1 MTARLPVPAAPGP
14 RGPLVPGGRKRAALL
29 IAAVGLPA
37 FMVQL
42 DNLVVTTAMPAIR
55 SALGASIGDLQW
67 IADAYT
73 LPFAALLLPAAALG
87 DRFGRRAVFLA
98 GIAAFVAAS
107 AACALATTAGMLMAA
122 RVVQGAGGAVVVT
135 LSLMLLVTSV
145 APGRRAVAIG
155 VLSGFNGLGIA
166 IGPVLGG
173 VVVQG
178 LDWTWIFWL
187 NVPVGLAAVVLARI
201 LLAESHGPPVR
212 LDPGGML
219 LLAAAIFAVV
229 WGVVQAPVDGW
240 TSGGVLAAIGGGA
253 VLGAVFVGWE
263 LRAPAPML
271 SVRLFRSRAFSLVN
285 TLAFTFNVG
294 VFGSIFLLAQFFQVV
309 QGHDPLQAGLR
320 TLPCSLVPLVA
331 GPVAGLLVSRWGAV
345 RLIIAGQA
353 MVTVALCWMAAV
365 FSTDVAYSVL
375 VGPFLLSGIGLGLT
389 YPPISTAAIDAAPR
403 DAEGMA
409 IGTNSTVREL
419 GVAVGVAVLVSIFA
433 SYGAYTRTAF
443 VDGLT
448 PAFAT
453 AAAVVSAG
461 LLLAAFLPRRAA
473 G

>member
-1 MTARLPVPAAPGP
+1 MTVGRADPV
-14 RGPLVPGGRKRAALL
+14 LL

-42 DNLVVTTAMPAIR
+42 DNLVVTTAMPAIQ
-55 SALGASIGDLQW
+55 SAFQASIGDLQW

-87 DRFGRRAVFLA
+87 DRWGRRAVFLA
-98 GIAAFVAAS
+98 GIAVFVAAS
-107 AACALATTAGMLMAA
+107 AACALATTAVMLMAA
-122 RVVQGAGGAVVVT
+122 RAVQGAGGALVVT
-135 LSLMLLVTSV
+135 LSLMLLVTS
-145 APGRRAVAIG
+145 APPRRRAVAIG
-155 VLSGFNGLGIA
+155 VLSAFSGLGVA

-173 VVVQG
+173 IVVQG

-187 NVPVGLAAVVLARI
+187 NVPVGLVAVVLART

-219 LLAAAIFAVV
+219 LLGAAIFALV
-229 WGVVQAPVDGW
+229 WGVVQAPVHGF
-240 TSGGVLAAIGGGA
+240 TSGR
-253 VLGAVFVGWE
+253 VLGAVGSGVVLAVVFTGWE

-271 SVRLFRSRAFSLVN
+271 SLRLFRSRAFSLVN
-285 TLAFTFNVG
+285 SLAFTLNVG

-309 QGHDPLQAGLR
+309 QGHDPLEAGLR
-320 TLPCSLVPLVA
+320 TLPCSLAPLVA
-331 GPVAGLLVSRWGAV
+331 GPAAGLLVERWGAV
-345 RLIIAGQA
+345 RLILAGQA
-353 MVTVALCWMAAV
+353 MVAVACCWMAVV

-375 VGPFLLSGIGLGLT
+375 VGPFLLAGIGLGVS
-389 YPPISTAAIDAAPR
+389 YPPISTVAIDAAPP

-433 SYGAYTRTAF
+433 SYGAYTRTTF
-443 VDGLT
+443 VDGLA
-448 PAFAT
+448 PALFT
-453 AAAVVSAG
+453 AGAVVSVG
-461 LLLAAFLPRRAA
+461 LGLAVFLPRRTAV
-473 G
+473 

>member
-1 MTARLPVPAAPGP
+1 VRRT
-14 RGPLVPGGRKRAALL
+14 ALL
-29 IAAVGLPA
+29 IGAVGLPA
-37 FMVQL
+37 FMVHL
-42 DNLVVTTAMPAIR
+42 DNLVVTTAMPAIQ

-87 DRFGRRAVFLA
+87 DRLGRRAVFLA

-107 AACALATTAGMLMAA
+107 AACALATTAGALMAA
-122 RVVQGAGGAVVVT
+122 RAVQGAGGAVVVT
-135 LSLMLLVTSV
+135 LSLTLLVTSV
-145 APGRRAVAIG
+145 PPGQRAVAIG
-155 VLSGFNGLGIA
+155 VLSGFSGLGIA

-173 VVVQG
+173 VVVQS
-178 LDWTWIFWL
+178 LHWTWIFWI
-187 NVPVGLAAVVLARI
+187 NVPVGLVAVVLAGR

-219 LLAAAIFAVV
+219 LLSAAIFALV
-229 WGVVQAPVDGW
+229 WGVVQAPVHGW
-240 TSGGVLAAIGGGA
+240 TSGR
-253 VLGAVFVGWE
+253 VLGAIGAGAGLTVLFVGWE
-263 LRAPAPML
+263 LRARSPML

-285 TLAFTFNVG
+285 SLAFTFNVG

-320 TLPCSLVPLVA
+320 TLPCSLAPLVA
-331 GPVAGLLVSRWGAV
+331 GPVSGLLVNRWGAV
-345 RLIIAGQA
+345 RLILAGQA

-365 FSTDVAYSVL
+365 FATDVPYVVL
-375 VGPFLLSGIGLGLT
+375 APSFLLAGIGLGVS
-389 YPPISTAAIDAAPR
+389 YPPISTLAIDAAPR

-433 SYGAYTRTAF
+433 STGAYTRALF
-443 VDGLT
+443 IDGLT
-448 PAFAT
+448 PALFS
-453 AAAVVSAG
+453 AAAIVSVG
-461 LLLAAFLPRRAA
+461 LGLAVFLPRPAA